1 MGSSESL
8 RAGPP
13 AESLDVA
20 EAVRSSDA
28 PFVVVGVGA
37 SAGGLEAL
45 SDLLANL
52 PANTGMAVVVVQH
65 LDPQHESKLSNLLS
79 RVTHLPVLE
88 ATQDLAVQPD
98 HVYVIPRNTTMTIA
112 QGVLQ
117 LAPRGAA
124 RVSHLPIDLFLKSLA
139 EDRQSAAIGVILSG
153 TGTDGTLGMEE
164 IKAAGGITFAQDEAS
179 AKYSGMPQ
187 SAARSGCVD
196 LVLPPDQIAR
206 ELTRIS
212 QHSYVAPDQAAQA
225 GAGPIAE
232 DDVHFKKILAI
243 LRAAFRVDFSA
254 YRESTVRRRILR
266 RMVLQTKDNLADYIE
281 HLKRDLP
288 EVEALYQDILINVT
302 SFFREPQ
309 TFEVLK
315 ERVFPEILRAKSQ
328 DTPIRVWV
336 PGCSTG
342 QEAYSLAI
350 ALVEFL
356 ETQPVG
362 PPILIFATD
371 LSETGSLVKAREG
384 VYPVNIV
391 AEVSPERLRRFF
403 TKEQETY
410 RINKSIRD
418 LCVFAKQNVAVDPPF
433 SHVDLIS
440 CRNLLIYLTPVLQKR
455 VIPTFHYALNPN
467 GFLVLGASETIGSFD
482 KLFGVVDPKSR
493 IYVKKTAG
501 LRRYPHF
508 HGRDVFTGE
517 PADLQLT
524 ALTTASVDWQ
534 RAADSVVLKE
544 YAPAGVLVN
553 DDLDI
558 LQFRGQTGDYLTPP
572 PGEPNHNLLKM
583 AREGLVP
590 PLRDALKEC
599 RQGNAP
605 VRRTGV
611 RIRGEGA
618 IRETDLLVLPV
629 KLPGTGERCCLVL
642 FDEPRHEPTAVSGS
656 AADATGPNS
665 PARWLPRWLRRP
677 FPRATTSVAAGVSAP
692 PDEGEADRLRQELAA
707 MRDYLQSVIEQKEA
721 VNEEL
726 RSANEEILSSN
737 EELRSTNEEMET
749 AKEELQSVNEEL
761 VTVNEQLMNRNLEL
775 TRVSDDMT
783 NLLGSANVPMVAVG
797 VDLRIRWFT
806 PSAGK
811 VLSLLPADVG
821 RPIGELR
828 MLFDLSE
835 LGALI
840 TEVIDSVQTE
850 EREVR
855 DRDGHWYMLR
865 IRPYRTAENKIDGAV
880 VVLADID
887 EAKRAQMRLRE
898 SGEYTQSIVDTV
910 RDPLLILTDDLRV
923 KSANQSFYQTFQ
935 VKPEE
940 TVNLLL
946 YDLGRGQWDLPPLR
960 RLLEDVL
967 PSNRAF
973 EEFEVEHDFPVIG
986 HRAMLLNAR
995 RVLPRDGASPL
1006 ILLAFQDVTE
1016 HRQAEAALRQ
1026 SGERF
1031 RFLAESMPQIIFT
1044 ATPDGAV
1051 DYFNRHWTEF
1061 TGLSSESIEGLNWT
1075 RFVHPADL
1083 EENLRHWQHSIDTG
1097 DPFQFEHRFRR
1108 SDGVYCWHLTR
1119 AQALRDAGGHVL
1131 IWTGSST
1138 DIDDQK
1144 RSEDALKQ
1152 ADTHKNEFL
1161 AMLAHELR
1169 NPLAALE
1176 CGLALVSG
1184 GGDESDRDWA
1194 LTMAVHQVQ
1203 LLRHM
1208 IDDLMDTSR
1217 ITHGT
1222 FLLRK
1227 ERVRTAD
1234 LIERAVD
1241 TVRHLAEA
1249 QGHQLHLEVAPNLPQ
1264 LEADPA
1270 RLEQVIYN
1278 LLTNAFKFTP
1288 PGGRVE
1294 FSAEA
1299 ERGELVMSI
1308 RDTGGGIA
1316 PGFLAHIFEPFA
1328 QAETTLARGRS
1339 GLGIGLTLVKAI
1351 VELHGGSVEAR
1362 SDGLNRGCEIVVR
1375 LPTVGAD
1382 DANGSG
1388 PLSLEDGPTLESGPT
1403 PGVDGALERRRILIV
1418 EDNLDYALGLRRLL
1432 ESAGHQVHICN
1443 DGLGALSQAPAF
1455 APDVILL
1462 DLGLPGM
1469 DGYEVA
1475 RQMRADESLARAR
1488 IVVVSG
1494 YACEEDRRRSRE
1506 IGVDEHLAKPVR
1518 FSELLRIVTETGR
1531 MLRT

>member
-1 MGSSESL
+1 MDSSASL
-8 RAGPP
+8 QAGPP
-13 AESLDVA
+13 AEGPDVA
-20 EAVRSSDA
+20 EAGRSSNA

-52 PANTGMAVVVVQH
+52 PPSTGMAVVVVQH
-65 LDPQHESKLSNLLS
+65 LDPQHESKLSTLLA
-79 RVTHLPVLE
+79 RVAHLPVLDV
-88 ATQDLAVQPD
+88 TQDLAVQPD
-98 HVYVIPRNTTMTIA
+98 HVYIIPKNTTMTIV

-117 LAPRGAA
+117 LAPRGGV
-124 RVSHLPIDLFLKSLA
+124 RGMHNMPIDLFLKSLA
-139 EDRQSAAIGVILSG
+139 EDRGSAAIGVILSG
-153 TGTDGTLGMEE
+153 TGSDGTLGMEE
-164 IKAAGGITFAQDEAS
+164 IKAAGGITFAQDESS
-179 AKYSGMPQ
+179 AKYPGMPQ
-187 SAARSGCVD
+187 SAARSGCID

-212 QHSYVAPDQAAQA
+212 QHSYVAPDQDSQA
-225 GAGPIAE
+225 GSELSAE
-232 DDVHFKKILAI
+232 DDDHFKKVMAI
-243 LRAAFRVDFSA
+243 LRTTFRVDFNTF
-254 YRESTVRRRILR
+254 RQTTVRRRLLR
-266 RMVLQTKDNLADYIE
+266 RMVLQTKNNLADYVQY
-281 HLKRDLP
+281 LRKDP
-288 EVEALYQDILINVT
+288 AEVEALYQDILINVT

-309 TFEVLK
+309 IFEVLK
-315 ERVFPEILRAKSQ
+315 ESVFPEILNSKSQ
-328 DTPIRVWV
+328 NKPIRVWV

-356 ETQPVG
+356 DTQPVR
-362 PPILIFATD
+362 PPIQIFATD
-371 LSETGSLVKAREG
+371 LSETGSLARAREA
-384 VYPVNIV
+384 VYPVNIA
-391 AEVSPERLRRFF
+391 AEVAPERLRRFF
-403 TKEQETY
+403 TKEQEVY

-418 LCVFAKQNVAVDPPF
+418 MCVFARQNVAADPPF
-433 SHVDLIS
+433 SRLDLIS
-440 CRNLLIYLTPVLQKR
+440 CRNVLIYLNQALHKR
-455 VIPTFHYALNPN
+455 VLPTFHYALNPG
-467 GFLVLGASETIGSFD
+467 GFLLLGASETVGSFD
-482 KLFGVVDPKSR
+482 NLFGAVDPKSH
-493 IYVKKTAG
+493 IYAKKAAAM
-501 LRRYPHF
+501 RQYPHF
-508 HGRDVFTGE
+508 SGSDALAVE
-517 PADLQLT
+517 PADGQHIPLT
-524 ALTTASVDWQ
+524 STPLKWQ
-534 RAADSVVLKE
+534 RAADSVVLNQ

-553 DDLDI
+553 DDFDI
-558 LQFRGQTGDYLTPP
+558 LHFRGQTGDYLAPP
-572 PGEPNHNLLKM
+572 PGEPSHNLLKM
-583 AREGLVP
+583 AREGLML
-590 PLRDALKEC
+590 PLHEMLNEC
-599 RQGNAP
+599 RQANAP
-605 VRRTGV
+605 ARRSRV
-611 RIRGEGA
+611 QIRGGSGN
-618 IRETDLLVLPV
+618 RETDILVLPV
-629 KLPGTGERCCLVL
+629 KLPDSNERCCLVL
-642 FDEPRHEPTAVSGS
+642 FEEPRHEPAVEPEPAAATA
-656 AADATGPNS
+656 GPGS
-665 PARWLPRWLRRP
+665 PAHWLARWSRRLLRR
-677 FPRATTSVAAGVSAP
+677 AAASDSTAHAA
-692 PDEGEADRLRQELAA
+692 PDERDSDRLRQELAA
-707 MRDYLQSVIEQKEA
+707 MRDYLQSVIEQKDA
-721 VNEEL
+721 ANEEL

-737 EELRSTNEEMET
+737 EELRSTNEELET

-806 PSAGK
+806 PSSGK
-811 VLSLLPADVG
+811 VLSLLPTDVG
-821 RPIGELR
+821 RPVGELR
-828 MLFDLSE
+828 LLFDLPE
-835 LGALI
+835 LEALI
-840 TEVIDSVQTE
+840 TEVIDTVQIK

-855 DRDGHWYMLR
+855 DRDGRWYMLR
-865 IRPYRTAENKIDGAV
+865 IRPYRTADNKIDGAV
-880 VVLADID
+880 VILADID
-887 EAKRAQMRLRE
+887 EAKHAQMRLRE

-935 VKPEE
+935 AKPEDTE
-940 TVNLLL
+940 NSFL
-946 YDLGRGQWDLPPLR
+946 YDLGGGQWNLPSLR
-960 RLLEDVL
+960 KLLEDVL

-986 HRAMLLNAR
+986 HRAMILNAR
-995 RVLPRDGASPL
+995 RVLPREGALPL

-1016 HRQAEAALRQ
+1016 RKQAEAALRQ

-1044 ATPDGAV
+1044 ATPDGVV

-1061 TGLSSESIEGLNWT
+1061 TGLTSESIEGLAWT

-1083 EENLRHWQHSIDTG
+1083 EENLRCWRHAIDTG
-1097 DPFQFEHRFRR
+1097 DPFQFEHRFKR

-1119 AQALRDAGGHVL
+1119 AHALRDAGGHVL

-1176 CGLALVSG
+1176 CGLALVRG
-1184 GGDESDRDWA
+1184 GGEESDRDWA
-1194 LTMAVHQVQ
+1194 FTMAEHQVQ

-1217 ITHGT
+1217 ITRGT

-1234 LIERAVD
+1234 LIERAVA

-1249 QGHQLHLEVAPNLPQ
+1249 EGHDLHLELAPNLPD

-1278 LLTNAFKFTP
+1278 ILTNAFKFTP
-1288 PGGRVE
+1288 RGGRVE
-1294 FSAEA
+1294 ITVEV
-1299 ERGELVMSI
+1299 ERGELVLDI
-1308 RDTGGGIA
+1308 RDTGSGIA
-1316 PGFLAHIFEPFA
+1316 PEFLAHIFEPFA
-1328 QAETTLARGRS
+1328 QAETSLARGRS

-1351 VELHGGSVEAR
+1351 VELHGGSVLAR
-1362 SDGLNRGCEIVVR
+1362 SDGVNRGCEIVVR
-1375 LPTVGAD
+1375 LPSVRT
-1382 DANGSG
+1382 NGNPEPLPLAERPASG
-1388 PLSLEDGPTLESGPT
+1388 ENG
-1403 PGVDGALERRRILIV
+1403 ERRRILIV
-1418 EDNLDYALGLRRLL
+1418 EDNLHYALGLRRLL
-1432 ESAGHQVHICN
+1432 ETAGHQVRICN
-1443 DGLGALSQAPAF
+1443 DGIEALSQAPAF

-1475 RQMRADESLARAR
+1475 REMRADESLASAR
-1488 IVVVSG
+1488 IVVISG

-1518 FSELLRIVTETGR
+1518 FSELLRVVTDD
-1531 MLRT
+1531 